1 MSKTPPFPL
10 FIMNMKK
17 HHLLLFFFLLLSIA
31 CSTDKKYGACELKET
46 DETLSFPIDSDTKN
60 NFNIYSVY
68 KDKDGKEYLTFQNF
82 ENNTIHFYD
91 LKQQKP
97 AFRITPPQE
106 GSNGVGRTFGYY
118 IQNLDSIYLFSFY
131 EKEFHLIN
139 KECTLLD
146 KQSYPEQKSTCFMAT
161 ASHPPVRLG
170 RTLYTC
176 IEPNRLIEHDPV
188 SFTIDMDTKEGKAL
202 HSFDYPDYP
211 GSEVKLK
218 RYGMEANYS
227 RCYDGQ
233 RFIYSF
239 HYDENIYVATPE
251 HDSIRKIPVKSKYFD
266 KVQLPDELTAS
277 PEDFCVNAWYNDLLY
292 DPYREVYYRIAYP
305 PSTLDKGVR
314 SMELLQFG
322 RKNFSIIILDKEF
335 RILGETLFPDNT
347 YNPKIMLVRPE
358 GLYISDS
365 HYLNPRFSDDILSF
379 RKFELVEK

>member
-1 MSKTPPFPL
+1 M
-10 FIMNMKK
+10 
-17 HHLLLFFFLLLSIA
+17 
-31 CSTDKKYGACELKET
+31 KET

-68 KDKDGKEYLTFQNF
+68 KDKDGKEYFTFQNI

-97 AFRITPPQE
+97 AFRITPSQE
-106 GSNGVGRTFGYY
+106 GSNGVGRIFGYY
-118 IQNLDSIYLFSFY
+118 IQNLDSIYVFNFY
-131 EKEFHLIN
+131 ESGLYLIN
-139 KECTLLD
+139 KNCDLLD
-146 KQSYPEQKSTCFMAT
+146 KQPFPGLKPSCFMAT
-161 ASHPPVRLG
+161 AA
-170 RTLYTC
+170 
-176 IEPNRLIEHDPV
+176 IN
-188 SFTIDMDTKEGKAL
+188 MNTKEEKKL
-202 HSFDYPDYP
+202 PFDYPDYP

-218 RYGMEANYS
+218 RYGMEASYS

-251 HDSIRKIPVKSKYFD
+251 HDSIRKVSVKSKYFD

-277 PEDFCVNAWYNDLLY
+277 PEDFCVNAWYNNLLY

-314 SMELLQFG
+314 PMELVQFG
-322 RKNFSIIILDKEF
+322 RKNFSIIILDKDF

-347 YNPKIMLVRPE
+347 YNPTIMLVRPE

-365 HYLNPRFSDDILSF
+365 HYLNPQFNDDILSF
-379 RKFELVEK
+379 RKFELKEE

>member
-1 MSKTPPFPL
+1 M
-10 FIMNMKK
+10 
-17 HHLLLFFFLLLSIA
+17 
-31 CSTDKKYGACELKET
+31 KET

-68 KDKDGKEYLTFQNF
+68 KDKDGKEYFTFQNI

-97 AFRITPPQE
+97 AFRITPSQE
-106 GSNGVGRTFGYY
+106 GSNGVGRIFGYY
-118 IQNLDSIYLFSFY
+118 IQNLDSIYVFNFY
-131 EKEFHLIN
+131 ESGLYLIN
-139 KECTLLD
+139 KNCDLLD
-146 KQSYPEQKSTCFMAT
+146 KQPFPELKPSCFMAT
-161 ASHPPVRLG
+161 ASLLPVRIEH
-170 RTLYTC
+170 TLYTC

-188 SFTIDMDTKEGKAL
+188 SVAINMNTKEEKKL
-202 HSFDYPDYP
+202 PFDYPDYP

-218 RYGMEANYS
+218 RYGMEASYS

-251 HDSIRKIPVKSKYFD
+251 HDSIRKVSVKSKYFD

-277 PEDFCVNAWYNDLLY
+277 PEDFCVNAWYNNLLY

-314 SMELLQFG
+314 PMELVQFG
-322 RKNFSIIILDKEF
+322 RKNFSIIILDKDF
-335 RILGETLFPDNT
+335 RILGEPLFPDNT
-347 YNPKIMLVRPE
+347 YNPTIMLVRPE

-365 HYLNPRFSDDILSF
+365 HYLNPRFNDDILSF
-379 RKFELVEK
+379 RKFELVEE